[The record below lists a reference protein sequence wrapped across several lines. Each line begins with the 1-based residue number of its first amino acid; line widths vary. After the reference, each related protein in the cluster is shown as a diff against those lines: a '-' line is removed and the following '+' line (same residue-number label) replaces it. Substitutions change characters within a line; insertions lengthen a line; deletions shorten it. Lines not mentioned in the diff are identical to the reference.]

1 MGWGQGQTS
10 QRGCGGLWKKGIAW
24 EQTRK
29 RGGIRERPRFSQRT
43 REMGHPALPRPVQ
56 PVEGSQVPHLLP
68 VLRKVGTTDARS
80 TVFDVDAAGHP
91 ILRALCKG

>member
-1 MGWGQGQTS
+1 
-10 QRGCGGLWKKGIAW
+10 
-24 EQTRK
+24 
-29 RGGIRERPRFSQRT
+29 
-43 REMGHPALPRPVQ
+43 MGHPALPRPVQ